1 MLQGTCINN
10 DILPAGEAFYLFP
23 ANDDYVYVSR
33 FPRKS
38 AHSDCFEKK
47 YFQIKEEI
55 KPISWPPEPPEP
67 PKRAVEMGLNEVY
80 AAKLIWCWE
89 ASKDR
94 MDKEYYV
101 IVRGSGIH
109 VDYYPNPELEELLGS
124 LPVHCFEKFR
134 RNEAVTFMASE
145 ESVSEQAPEAVKFDE
160 ESSQFI
166 EQLSLF

>member
-10 DILPAGEAFYLFP
+10 DILLAGEAFYLFP

-33 FPRKS
+33 FLRKS

-55 KPISWPPEPPEP
+55 KPISWPPE
-67 PKRAVEMGLNEVY
+67 RAVEN
-80 AAKLIWCWE
+80 
-89 ASKDR
+89 
-94 MDKEYYV
+94 
-101 IVRGSGIH
+101 
-109 VDYYPNPELEELLGS
+109 YYPNPELEELLGS
-124 LPVHCFEKFR
+124 LPVHWFEKFI

>member
-10 DILPAGEAFYLFP
+10 DILLAGEAFYLFP

-55 KPISWPPEPPEP
+55 KPISWPSEP
-67 PKRAVEMGLNEVY
+67 PKRAVEIELNEVY

-101 IVRGSGIH
+101 IVRGSGSH
-109 VDYYPNPELEELLGS
+109 VDYYPNPELEELFGS
-124 LPVHCFEKFR
+124 LPVHWFEKFI

-160 ESSQFI
+160 ESSRFI
-166 EQLSLF
+166 EQLSLI